1 MMSMVRDYKG
11 LSYENT
17 EVLSCHFHL
26 HNRYNCVGAIEISLS
41 PWCENVPWP
50 NGWCSVRALSST
62 VPMGCLTGKSNGAS
76 TLQLTLSYAG
86 EHATSNKAST
96 VYMIDH
102 DRVGRRLFP
111 PQQQHEIIALATQ
124 PPIQQDH
131 PITHWSMSDLTRAV
145 LENHI
150 VGAIAPSTIWRL
162 LDQAALKPHRWHYWL
177 NSPDPEFYPKMYD
190 IIELYLNALEMYQRG
205 EILLS
210 VDEKTSIQALRRKY
224 PHKPMIPGRVELIE
238 HEYKRHGTCCLT
250 AGLEVATG
258 EVMGLLTPNRPA
270 EVFAEF
276 IQWVCQ
282 SYAEAPSIHI
292 VLDNLNTHYHALT
305 CQVVANFCHC
315 TMGSIETGLQ
325 RKSFLSDPSKRVVF
339 HFTPSHASWL
349 NQIEIWFST
358 LVRKVLRRGD
368 FSSVDDLQ
376 DKIIRFIEYYNGYLA
391 KPYKWTYTGKPLA
404 AEKKAA

>member
-1 MMSMVRDYKG
+1 MGYLIGKSSVASTPLWTPCCAG
-11 LSYENT
+11 
-17 EVLSCHFHL
+17 
-26 HNRYNCVGAIEISLS
+26 
-41 PWCENVPWP
+41 ENV
-50 NGWCSVRALSST
+50 
-62 VPMGCLTGKSNGAS
+62 M
-76 TLQLTLSYAG
+76 
-86 EHATSNKAST
+86 SNKGST
-96 VYMIDH
+96 VYRIDP
-102 DRVGRRLFP
+102 DRGGHRPFP

-124 PPIQQDH
+124 IPVQQGH
-131 PITHWSMSDLTRAV
+131 PLTHWSISDLTRAV
-145 LENHI
+145 LKNEI
-150 VGAIAPSTIWRL
+150 VSAIAPSTIWRL

-190 IIELYLNALEMYQRG
+190 IIELYLNALHMYERG

-224 PHKPMIPGRVELIE
+224 PHKPMIPGHVELIE

-276 IQWVCQ
+276 IQWVCRT
-282 SYAEAPSIHI
+282 YAEAPSIHI

-305 CQVVANFCHC
+305 CQVVADFCHC
-315 TMGSIETGLQ
+315 TMGPIETGRQ
-325 RKSFLSDPSKRVVF
+325 RKDFLADPSKRVVF

-358 LVRKVLRRGD
+358 LVRKVIRRGD

-376 DKIIRFIEYYNGYLA
+376 DKIIRFIEYYNDYLA